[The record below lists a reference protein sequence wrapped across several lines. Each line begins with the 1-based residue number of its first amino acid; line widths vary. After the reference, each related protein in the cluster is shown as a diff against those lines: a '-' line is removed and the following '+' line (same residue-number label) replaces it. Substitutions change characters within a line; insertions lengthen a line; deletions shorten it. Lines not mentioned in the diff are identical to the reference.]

1 MSRTAGTPQLTR
13 SDPASAAQ
21 GHPPAEL
28 PGTPCCRPAT
38 SGSEAKSVQSN
49 PSHTRPHLRSRG
61 GRPKLSYLYYTG
73 LTGFPDGSVVKNP
86 PAMQEMQE
94 TSVHSWAGKSHWRRA
109 WQPNPVSSPGESHG
123 QGSLVGYTLVG
134 CQESDMMKVTE
145 HVRMH
150 RGVTSTERGLA
161 PHIVTSSCLNRRGPG
176 SSL

>member
-38 SGSEAKSVQSN
+38 NGSEAKSVQSN
-49 PSHTRPHLRSRG
+49 PSHTRPHLRSLG
-61 GRPKLSYLYYTG
+61 GRAKLSCLYYTG
-73 LTGFPDGSVVKNP
+73 LTGFPDGSVVKNL

-94 TSVHSWAGKSHWRRA
+94 TSVQSWAGKIPWRRA
-109 WQPNPVSSPGESHG
+109 WQHNPVSSPGESRG
-123 QGSLVGYTLVG
+123 QRSLVGYTLVG

-145 HVRMH
+145 HVCMH
-150 RGVTSTERGLA
+150 RGVTSTERGLT
-161 PHIVTSSCLNRRGPG
+161 PHITSSCLNRRGPG
-176 SSL
+176 SSS